1 VGIDRGLLLPR
12 SGVGVEPPWL
22 IIAPLG
28 SAAIRID
35 LRILDRI
42 SVPTGEPMIVL
53 ECNELEV
60 GLDIAEGHEAALTI
74 SRAAWKWTRAH
85 TGARPALSPPRQHA
99 KLVWINE
106 LACQSGRVP
115 PPQFAIDK
123 PEMTIGRC
131 DADIVLRHRS
141 VSRKHAR
148 ITRDDTGLYTIH
160 DETSTNGV
168 RVNGEDYTEAE
179 LCDGDIVDLGHAR
192 MAFVEPGDVFER
204 DAPCRL
210 EHCVIVGSDVVL
222 MMEDRLHIGGVDYPL
237 EDIARHSEGGT
248 NLLAPA
254 GPIQGGVAALV
265 VAATLRDAITGASGS
280 GRRASAGRS
289 HSSNA

>member
-1 VGIDRGLLLPR
+1 VGIDRGLLLPT

-60 GLDIAEGHEAALTI
+60 GLEIVEGHEAAL
-74 SRAAWKWTRAH
+74 RVAKAARLWTRAH
-85 TGARPALSPPRQHA
+85 PGVRPALSPPRQHA

-106 LACQSGRVP
+106 LASQSGRVP
-115 PPQFAIDK
+115 PPQFTIDR

-131 DADIVLRHRS
+131 DADIVLVHRS
-141 VSRKHAR
+141 VSRRHAR
-148 ITRDDTGLYTIH
+148 ITRDETGLHTVH

-168 RVNGEDYTEAE
+168 RVNGEDYTEVE
-179 LCDGDIVDLGHAR
+179 LRDGDIVDFGHAR

-204 DAPCRL
+204 DAPFRI
-210 EHCVIVGSDVVL
+210 EHSVIVGSDVVL
-222 MMEDRLHIGGVDYPL
+222 MIEDRVHIGGLDYAI
-237 EDIARHSEGGT
+237 EDIAEHAEEGT
-248 NLLAPA
+248 NLILPT
-254 GPIQGGVAALV
+254 GHVQGGVAALV
-265 VAATLRDAITGASGS
+265 VAATLRELTAAS
-280 GRRASAGRS
+280 
-289 HSSNA
+289 